1 MMHLRHWRFD
11 LQLTHEWAISSDQGS
26 GGKVI
31 YPVVF
36 VELRDDQGRV
46 GIGEGSPSS
55 QYKESHETVGAFLS
69 AIDPNRL
76 SFDDIA
82 GSMAYLETVS
92 AGRYPA
98 KCAVNIALLDGISK
112 AAGKPL
118 HQFLGLSFTENRH
131 VSSFTIG
138 LDSPEKIEAKTRE
151 AAPYGILKMK
161 VGSPRDREN
170 FAALRRAAPGKR
182 VRVDANAGW
191 SSKETALAH
200 IEWLAQDGRVEFV
213 EQPMPPTTP
222 ESDLLWLKERSPLP
236 LFGDESYQSAADA
249 AHCARCYHGVNVK
262 LVKTGGVTGAKLALE
277 AARARGLQTMIGCM
291 IESSVLIT
299 AGAHLAALADHLDL
313 DGNVLIRN
321 DPYRGALNHGGTLSF
336 AGLENQPGLGISPS

>member
-11 LQLTHEWAISSDQGS
+11 LQLTHEWAISSDQGA
-26 GGKVI
+26 GGKVL

-36 VELRDDQGRV
+36 VELRDDQGRI
-46 GIGEGSPSS
+46 GIGEASPSS
-55 QYKESHETVGAFLS
+55 QYQETHETVRAFLDQ
-69 AIDPNRL
+69 IDPRRL
-76 SFDDIA
+76 SFDDVP
-82 GSMAYLETVS
+82 GSMAYLESVS

-98 KCAVNIALLDGISK
+98 KCAINIALLDGLAKSLKQPI
-112 AAGKPL
+112 
-118 HQFLGLSFTENRH
+118 HEFLGLSFTENRH

-138 LDSPEKIEAKTRE
+138 LDTPEKIEAKTRE
-151 AAPYGILKMK
+151 AAEYGILKMK

-191 SSKETALAH
+191 TTKELALSQ
-200 IEWLAQDGRVEFV
+200 IEWLAQDGAVEFI
-213 EQPMPPTTP
+213 EQPMPASTP
-222 ESDLLWLKERSPLP
+222 VADLEWLKERSPLP

-249 AHCARCYHGVNVK
+249 DHCARCYHGINVK
-262 LVKTGGVTGAKLALE
+262 LVKTGGITHAKLALE
-277 AARARGLQTMIGCM
+277 AARDRGLQTMIGCM

-321 DPYRGALNHGGTLSF
+321 DPFRGVLNVGGLLSF
-336 AGLENQPGLGISPS
+336 AGIESPWGLGIRPL